1 MMRSLWIAK
10 TGLDAHQTSMDVI
23 TSNLANVS
31 TTGFKRSRPVF
42 EDLLYQTLRQ
52 PGSSSS
58 QATAIPSGLTLGTGV
73 RVVATEHI
81 FTQGTVQK
89 TDNPLDLAI
98 QGNGFFQIQM
108 PDGTTGYTRDG
119 SFQVDANG
127 ALVTSAGYPVQPGI
141 TIPGNARS
149 VTIANDGTVNV
160 QLPAQATPT
169 PVGQIQLASF
179 VNPAGLEP
187 RGQNLFAETGS
198 SGTPNAGA
206 AGTNGLGTLQQG
218 FVEGSNVNVVEE
230 LVSMIATQRA
240 YELNSKAI
248 QTSDQMLQRLGQL

>member
-1 MMRSLWIAK
+1 MIRSLWIAK
-10 TGLDAHQTSMDVI
+10 TGMEGQQTKLDSI
-23 TSNLANVS
+23 SNNLANVG
-31 TTGFKRSRPVF
+31 THGFKRGGVVF
-42 EDLLYQTLRQ
+42 EDLMYQNLRQ
-52 PGSSSS
+52 AGAASGEQS
-58 QATAIPSGLTLGTGV
+58 QLPTGLQVGLGV
-73 RVVATEHI
+73 RAAATTRN
-81 FTQGTVQK
+81 FGQGTLQQ
-89 TDNPLDLAI
+89 TGNNLDVAI
-98 QGNGFFQIQM
+98 KGNGFFQIQM

-141 TIPGNARS
+141 TIPGNALS